1 MPYRMDTPKTKGG
14 NEPYTYMLY
23 PTNRETSSSKE
34 SLRSIKVHEGKCK
47 DDTRISSLLG
57 ASYFTMKAVGATF
70 TTYVVVPR

>member
-34 SLRSIKVHEGKCK
+34 SLRS
-47 DDTRISSLLG
+47 R
-57 ASYFTMKAVGATF
+57 FMKGNAK
-70 TTYVVVPR
+70 